1 MFGSKKDNQF
11 ASGGHTLFDRALQ
24 IDGSVKFS
32 GTLDVEG
39 TVNGNVIASSGSD
52 ALIRVREHGTING
65 DIRAPKIIING
76 KVNGD
81 VYSSKHLEMADHA
94 EVNGNVHYHV
104 IEMVKG
110 AHVNGSLVYEP
121 EPDSSK
127 SKQGSKSKVEML
139 KPEAA
144 KM

>member
-1 MFGSKKDNQF
+1 MFGTKKNNQF
-11 ASGGHTLFDRALQ
+11 AAGGHTLFDRALQ
-24 IDGSVKFS
+24 IDGNVRFS

-39 TVNGNVIASSGSD
+39 TVNGDVIAAPGSD

-65 DIRAPKIIING
+65 NIRAPKVIING

-94 EVNGNVHYHV
+94 EVNGNVHYQI

-121 EPDSSK
+121 VTESAGAKQVK
-127 SKQGSKSKVEML
+127 SKAGVLPTEV
-139 KPEAA
+139 A
-144 KM
+144 KA